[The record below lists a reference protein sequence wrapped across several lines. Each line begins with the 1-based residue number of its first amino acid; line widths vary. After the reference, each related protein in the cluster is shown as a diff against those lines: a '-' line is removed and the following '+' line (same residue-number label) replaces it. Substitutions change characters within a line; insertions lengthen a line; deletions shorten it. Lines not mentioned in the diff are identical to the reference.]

1 MVDLNTIINV
11 DKEQGISSFGVV
23 KALKKLFDVKKV
35 GHLGT
40 LDPLAS
46 GVLPVFMGKATKL
59 IFLFNGSDK
68 EYRATLK
75 LGQQTDTLDAEGKI
89 ITEAH
94 IDHLTHEVIE
104 QCLFHY
110 KGKQRQQIPAFSAIK
125 YKGVPAYR
133 LAREGKP
140 VLRKEKTIRIDSIR
154 LESFQLPLVVIRV
167 RCSSGTYM
175 RSLADDIGQSLGV
188 GAYLADLR
196 RLAVGAYF
204 NLENAHPLQTLSLF
218 KKRADFS
225 CCINPVDILNEFH
238 TVFVNQEAQKR
249 LSNGQSLPLETI
261 QPSSSLTEKN
271 LPLLTKAVDSKKTL
285 VAIGQIAAHEKHCQF
300 NPSKIFI

>member
-1 MVDLNTIINV
+1 MVDLNTIVNV
-11 DKEQGISSFGVV
+11 NKEQGISSFGVV
-23 KALKKLFDVKKV
+23 KALKKLYDVKKI

-59 IFLFNGSDK
+59 IFLFNGSNK

-89 ITEAH
+89 IEESG
-94 IDHLTHEVIE
+94 IDHLTGEVIE
-104 QCLFHY
+104 QCLLRY
-110 KGKQRQQIPAFSAIK
+110 KGIQLQQIPEYSAVK

-140 VLRKEKTIRIDSIR
+140 LVRKEKTICIDSIQ
-154 LESFQLPLVVIRV
+154 LESIQLPFIVIRV
-167 RCSSGTYM
+167 SCSSGTYI
-175 RSLADDIGQSLGV
+175 RSLAHDIGQSLAV
-188 GAYLADLR
+188 GAYLADLH
-196 RLAVGAYF
+196 RLSVGPYF
-204 NLENAHPLQTLSLF
+204 DLENAHRLQTLSLF
-218 KKRADFS
+218 KQRDDYS

-238 TVFVNQEAQKR
+238 TLYVSQDAQNR
-249 LSNGQSLPLETI
+249 LSHGQSLPLENI
-261 QPSSSLTEKN
+261 QPCSTLTRKDFP
-271 LPLLTKAVDSKKTL
+271 LPTKAVDFQKSL
-285 VAIGQIAAHEKHCQF
+285 IAIGHIAAHANHCQF